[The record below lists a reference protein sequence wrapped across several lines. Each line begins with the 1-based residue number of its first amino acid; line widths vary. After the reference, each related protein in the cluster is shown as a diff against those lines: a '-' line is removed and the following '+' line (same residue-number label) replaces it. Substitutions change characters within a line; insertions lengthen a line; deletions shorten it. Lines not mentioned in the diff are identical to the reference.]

1 MPEQDPVQFDVLSDL
16 RTPWC
21 LRVVSTLRIAD
32 HIAAGVGEI
41 DQLAVAAACDSGYLR
56 RVMEHLVGEG
66 VFDEPEPGRFALND
80 SARQLLEP
88 MWRLVLDLDGIGG
101 RMTHAWGTLLTATR
115 TGTPAY
121 HEVFGLPFWEDLDA
135 HPDVAAGFD
144 ALMGPD
150 GHGTPDPEILVT
162 GDWESARSIVD
173 VGGGTGTMLA
183 EILRARPK
191 MRGTLVDYPR
201 TVARAQ
207 EVFRLAGVD
216 QRVTALG
223 QSFFD
228 PLPAGADLYLL
239 NRVLNDWPDPEAI
252 AILRRCAEA
261 VSPTGRVVVIGGVS
275 ADDAAAHGL
284 EPELVLV
291 GGQNRSLLRFREI
304 ADDAGLK
311 VTMAGALQSGRFA
324 VECRPA

>member
-1 MPEQDPVQFDVLSDL
+1 MPEQVPVDLGVLSDL

-32 HIAAGVGEI
+32 HIASGVAEI
-41 DQLAVAAACDSGYLR
+41 DQLAAAAACDSGYLR
-56 RVMEHLVGEG
+56 RVMNHVVGKG
-66 VFDEPEPGRFALND
+66 VFDEPAPGRFALND
-80 SARQLLEP
+80 SARQLLQP
-88 MWRLVLDLDGIGG
+88 MSRLMLDLDGIGG
-101 RMTHAWGTLLTATR
+101 RMTHAWGTLLTAVR
-115 TGTPAY
+115 TGRPAY

-135 HPDVAAGFD
+135 HPDIAAGFD

-150 GHGTPDPEILVT
+150 GHGTPDPEILIT
-162 GDWESARSIVD
+162 GDWASVRSIVD
-173 VGGGTGTMLA
+173 VGGGTGTVLS

-201 TVARAQ
+201 NVARAQ

-239 NRVLNDWPDPEAI
+239 NRVLNDWPDPDAT
-252 AILRRCAEA
+252 AILLRCAEA
-261 VSPTGRVVVIGGVS
+261 VSRTGRVVVIGGVS
-275 ADDAAAHGL
+275 AEGSEAYGL

-291 GGQNRSLLRFREI
+291 GGQSRSLRRFREI
-304 ADDAGLK
+304 AGGAGLK
-311 VTMAGALQSGRFA
+311 VKAAGELRSGRFA
-324 VECRPA
+324 AECRPA